1 MYHSLIQILSAAK
14 LIGSQRGATIAELT
28 EKLGVSKR
36 SAYRVLEALDELGYP
51 YYKDEE
57 HGNRYR
63 LVEHD
68 RPPAWWMPLPQ
79 TSFNVED
86 RVLMDYLFEQ
96 AGTIAGIAPAV
107 RRLRNKL
114 NVVGAAAGYALTPK
128 DSGAGGTPRPVLF
141 KASTIHKASD
151 PAVAGYL
158 KCLIEAIKI
167 RKVCIVSYE
176 ARESK
181 TCKKYRIHPLA
192 LFESEGGLYCFV
204 EVPRFASIRILAL
217 ERMRQLD
224 MLEESFVPPVDFDP
238 ERRLSDPFG
247 FIQGEAFTAQL
258 IISMDQAPY
267 VRDREWPATYRMED
281 LADGTL
287 RMNFETQDL
296 FGLKRWILG
305 WGADA
310 RVESPDWLA
319 AMIHEEAAR
328 IIANY
333 PVDAP
338 RSGLR

>member
-14 LIGSQRGATIAELT
+14 LIGSPRGATIAELT
-28 EKLGVSKR
+28 EKLGVSRR

-96 AGTIAGIAPAV
+96 VGTIAGIAPAV
-107 RRLRNKL
+107 RRLRDKL
-114 NVVGAAAGYALTPK
+114 NVVGAAAGYALASK
-128 DSGAGGTPRPVLF
+128 DSGAGVATRPVLL
-141 KASTIHKASD
+141 KAATPQKISD
-151 PAVAGYL
+151 PAVEGYL
-158 KCLIEAIKI
+158 KILIEAAKNSMA
-167 RKVCIVSYE
+167 CIVSYE

-204 EVPRFASIRILAL
+204 EVPRFGSIRILAL

-224 MLEESFVPPVDFDP
+224 MLGESFVPPPDFDP
-238 ERRLSDPFG
+238 ESRLSDPFG
-247 FIQGEAFTAQL
+247 IIQGEAFTVQVL
-258 IISMDQAPY
+258 ISPGQAPY
-267 VRDREWPATYRMED
+267 VRDKEWPESYRLED
-281 LADGTL
+281 CADGGL
-287 RMNFETQDL
+287 RMTFETRGL
-296 FGLKRWILG
+296 FGIKRWILG

-310 RVESPDWLA
+310 RVESPQWLIT
-319 AMIHEEAAR
+319 MIREEAMLMAEHH
-328 IIANY
+328 
-333 PVDAP
+333 AP
-338 RSGLR
+338 LQ

>member
-14 LIGSQRGATIAELT
+14 LIGSPRGATIAELT
-28 EKLGVSKR
+28 EKLGVSRR

-107 RRLRNKL
+107 RRLRDKL
-114 NVVGAAAGYALTPK
+114 NLIGAAAGYALSPK
-128 DSGAGGTPRPVLF
+128 DSGAGESPKPVLLR
-141 KASTIHKASD
+141 AATPQKASD
-151 PAVAGYL
+151 PAVEGHL
-158 KCLIEAIKI
+158 KILIEAAKDH
-167 RKVCIVSYE
+167 RVCIVAYE

-204 EVPRFASIRILAL
+204 EVHRFGSIRILAL

-224 MLEESFVPPVDFDP
+224 MLEGSFVPPADFDP
-238 ERRLSDPFG
+238 ESRLGDPFG
-247 FIQGEAFTAQL
+247 FIQGEAFTVQ
-258 IISMDQAPY
+258 IVFSPGQAPY
-267 VRDREWPATYRMED
+267 VRDKEWPESYHLED
-281 LADGTL
+281 CADGGL
-287 RMNFETQDL
+287 RMTFETRGL
-296 FGLKRWILG
+296 FGIKRWILG

-310 RVESPDWLA
+310 RVESPQWLIT
-319 AMIHEEAAR
+319 MIREEAMLMAEHH
-328 IIANY
+328 
-333 PVDAP
+333 AP
-338 RSGLR
+338 LQ